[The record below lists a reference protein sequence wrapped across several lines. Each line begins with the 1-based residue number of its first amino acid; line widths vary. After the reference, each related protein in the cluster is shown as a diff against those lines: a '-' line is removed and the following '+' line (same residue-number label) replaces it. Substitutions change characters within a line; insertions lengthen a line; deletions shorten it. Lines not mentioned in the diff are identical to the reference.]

1 MHLTAHFFLPAVQK
15 TLLLMGMTEIEGSSS
30 GTSGSGTSGS
40 GTSGSGTSGSGTSAE
55 NKTKCL
61 IECGRKYLI
70 DNYENHSMATY
81 AILQSVSLVLLN

>member
-15 TLLLMGMTEIEGSSS
+15 TLLLTGMTEIEGSSS

-40 GTSGSGTSGSGTSAE
+40 GTSAE
-55 NKTKCL
+55 NKTRCL
-61 IECGRKYLI
+61 IECGQKYLI

-81 AILQSVSLVLLN
+81 AIMQSVSLVLLN